1 MDLKQPCPN
10 TLVLKCIMERE
21 ILVAQKGGSA
31 AAGQLP
37 LTMGLHEAFWVGINC
52 SIKRLL

>member
-31 AAGQLP
+31 AAAQLP